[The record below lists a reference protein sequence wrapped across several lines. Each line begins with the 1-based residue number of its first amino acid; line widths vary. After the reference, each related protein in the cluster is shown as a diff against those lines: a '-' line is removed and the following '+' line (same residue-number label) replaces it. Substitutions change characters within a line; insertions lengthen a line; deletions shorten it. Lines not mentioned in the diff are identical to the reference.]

1 MMIDPIAVLLSLLIS
16 AATPDALDL
25 IQTNTS
31 ITSVQNAVELSL
43 APAFLLVGIGSLM
56 NVMMARLIWLAGR
69 IERLS
74 DPADGACKVS
84 HARELEWLKQRR
96 RFARVAIKFS
106 TGAAVV
112 ISVVIAVLFVSAFV
126 QASVGVFVAIL
137 WVMTI
142 GLLIMGLGY
151 FLRETLLAA
160 DGPRS

>member
-1 MMIDPIAVLLSLLIS
+1 ML
-16 AATPDALDL
+16 DALLMAAGNANPLDVV
-25 IQTNTS
+25 QSTTS

-74 DPADGACKVS
+74 DPVEGACEVTHK
-84 HARELEWLKQRR
+84 RELDWLKKRR

-112 ISVVIAVLFVSAFV
+112 ISLVIAVLFVSAFV

-142 GLLIMGLGY
+142 GLLITGLGY

-160 DGPRS
+160 DGPKG